1 MVLVVGDAEL
11 IATTKLD
18 WSQPVGGEVGEQ
30 DLRYSYEPQQHS
42 LNTDVT
48 PVPREQPPFAPN
60 HRLAVPNP
68 RISV

>member
-1 MVLVVGDAEL
+1 MVKAEGVQDGGVEIL
-11 IATTKLD
+11 ERGR
-18 WSQPVGGEVGEQ
+18 PVDGEVSEL
-30 DLRYSYEPQQHS
+30 DLRYSYEPQRYS
-42 LNTDVT
+42 LTTDVT

>member
-1 MVLVVGDAEL
+1 MLVTGHADLNAA
-11 IATTKLD
+11 IKLD
-18 WSQPVGGEVGEQ
+18 RSRPVDGEVGEL

-42 LNTDVT
+42 SKSGVT